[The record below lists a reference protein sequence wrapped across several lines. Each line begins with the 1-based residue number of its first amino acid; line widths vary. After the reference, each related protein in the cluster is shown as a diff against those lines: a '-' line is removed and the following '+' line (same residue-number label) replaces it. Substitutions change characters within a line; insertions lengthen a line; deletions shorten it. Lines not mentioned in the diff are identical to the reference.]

1 MTRSKRTKRA
11 ARKLF
16 RLCVVDGGEPD
27 ESRTRLVARKLAA
40 SGRRTSLPLLSEFTR
55 LVRLAENRRSAV
67 VESAVPLPDSLRES
81 VQADL
86 ARMYGPR
93 LSARFEANPALIG
106 GMRVTVGSDVYDG
119 SVRGWLA
126 ALERRM

>member
-1 MTRSKRTKRA
+1 MIRNKRTKRA

-16 RLCVVDGGEPD
+16 RLCLVDGGVPD

-40 SGRRTSLPLLSEFTR
+40 SGRRTALPLLSEFTR
-55 LVRLAENRRSAV
+55 LVRLEHNRRSAI
-67 VESAVPLPDSLRES
+67 VESAVPLPDALRES

-93 LSARFEANPALIG
+93 VTARFQENPELIG
-106 GMRVTVGSDVYDG
+106 GMRVTVGSDVIDG
-119 SVRGWLA
+119 SVRGYLA